1 MNGLCGLFNVQIYW
15 KINLSKTGVL
25 FKRVQILLMI
35 STLKKSFRK
44 ITHFIFNKILAT
56 KIGKVF
62 FDFYSIFLWSGF
74 ERRQPL
80 LREYLKPYKNPREL
94 VNKLASQGLQVS
106 NKKNAEVVIFRENYF
121 RFKAY
126 IIPFFDN
133 TKDQFHAGTSFDD
146 VYQLYCADQ
155 KLRDFLMPLLA
166 RLEVRIRA
174 TVDNV
179 ITGITHDPFW
189 HLNHE
194 YFKDF
199 RDVER
204 ALSKAQQRFNVGK
217 QEFVV
222 HYRTKYYTKRSWA
235 HKCTP
240 PFWIISEIF
249 TLEQLLSICKSLKEN
264 HPKFSI
270 SAGRNELEKVALPFG
285 LTSYSNLIT
294 NLNCILELRNLCAH
308 HSRLWNRNLLA
319 PAGLKNKMSVRAS
332 IPNRLYSQLVML
344 RILCKSQGIN
354 DGIENFMVN
363 IFGVVPVFVRDMG
376 SMGFP
381 VNWRTDNVWK

>member
-1 MNGLCGLFNVQIYW
+1 M
-15 KINLSKTGVL
+15 
-25 FKRVQILLMI
+25 LL
-35 STLKKSFRK
+35 
-44 ITHFIFNKILAT
+44 T
-56 KIGKVF
+56 KIGKKLLELQ
-62 FDFYSIFLWSGF
+62 SNFLWDDF
-74 ERRQPL
+74 KRQQPSL
-80 LREYLKPYKNPREL
+80 TEYLKPYKNPHEL
-94 VNKLASQGLQVS
+94 VNKLASQGLQIHD
-106 NKKNAEVVIFRENYF
+106 KKNAEKIIFRENYF

-133 TKDQFHAGTSFDD
+133 AIDKFHTGTSFDD

-155 KLRDFLMPLLA
+155 QLRDFLMPLLA

-189 HLNHE
+189 HLNDE

-222 HYRTKYYTKRSWA
+222 HYRTRYYTKRSWV
-235 HKCTP
+235 HRHTP

-249 TLEQLLSICKSLKEN
+249 TLEQLLSICKSLKES
-264 HPKFSI
+264 HPKFST
-270 SAGRNELEKVALPFG
+270 SVGKNELEKVALPFG
-285 LTSYSNLIT
+285 LTSYSILIT

-308 HSRLWNRNLLA
+308 HSRLWNRNLLT
-319 PAGLKNKMSVRAS
+319 PGGLKNKMSVRAS
-332 IPNRLYSQLVML
+332 IPNRLYSQLVMV
-344 RILCKSQGIN
+344 RILCKSQGID
-354 DGIENFMVN
+354 DGIEKFMVN
-363 IFGVVPVFVRDMG
+363 IFSAVPVFVRDMEN
-376 SMGFP
+376 MGFP
-381 VNWRTDNVWK
+381 TNWQTDKVWK